1 MDQRVT
7 RLLDLLD
14 TTDANTVGTSVR
26 LPANLREAAALAAE
40 MGLGATA
47 SEIGVRGLRDA
58 LEALAQR
65 AVLDDHYQRHPEARP
80 DLAEV
85 ALAAAQ
91 IDGNPLAESPD
102 LIRRAARELAG
113 IRDGA
118 TADDVLMYAAGLAS
132 AVA

>member
-1 MDQRVT
+1 MDR
-7 RLLDLLD
+7 RLTKILDLLD

-26 LPANLREAAALAAE
+26 LPANLRAAAALAAE

-65 AVLDDHYQRHPEARP
+65 AVLDAHYQRHPEARP

-102 LIRRAARELAG
+102 LIRRAAHELGG
-113 IRDGA
+113 IRERA
-118 TADDVLMYAAGLAS
+118 SADDVLMYAAGLAS